1 MSSHLSRFA
10 PLLTAVVVAVAAV
23 GLVTATDATAAG
35 PATLTAGQRLV
46 SGATVTSPA
55 GKYRLV
61 MQTDGNLVERRVA
74 GNVAIWTS
82 RTAGRPGAGLIVQT
96 DGNVV
101 VYPRTGR
108 AVWSTRTSG
117 SGVTLSIQ
125 DDGNLV
131 VRASSGRALWT
142 SGADRPTA
150 PPPAGDVLRAGQT
163 WTSSHPSYYS
173 GSREFQAFLSG
184 GMFSLQQETPQTGT
198 GVWSA
203 GLLVGDV
210 LTPTTLTLQ
219 RDGNLVLLAAGRVNW
234 SSGTAGSGTANTLT
248 IQDDG
253 NIVIR
258 NSAGR
263 AVWASGSARAILA
276 PGKVLPVGGR
286 LRNQNGVDLPWADLT
301 MQPDGNLVL
310 RYGTELVWSSGT
322 HVAGSR
328 LTIRPTATRS
338 SSRRAVRRC
347 GRRVPRGTRAR
358 CCWSAAS
365 GTSRSPAAARGG
377 ADREPAGGR
386 SPRGRCGLRRRG
398 GRGCARG
405 GSDRPRPRGR
415 RRVAPAGG

>member
-1 MSSHLSRFA
+1 MAPRSSRSV
-10 PLLTAVVVAVAAV
+10 PLLTAVALALTAV
-23 GLVTATDATAAG
+23 GFVTATDASAASTS
-35 PATLTAGQRLV
+35 TLTVGQRLV
-46 SGATVTSPA
+46 SGAALQSP
-55 GKYRLV
+55 GGTYRLV
-61 MQTDGNLVERRVA
+61 MQSDGNLVERRVA
-74 GNVAIWTS
+74 GNAAIWTS
-82 RTAGRPGAGLIVQT
+82 RTAGRAGAGLIVQT

-117 SGVTLSIQ
+117 SGVTFSIQ

-150 PPPAGDVLRAGQT
+150 SPPAGDVLRAGQT

-234 SSGTAGSGTANTLT
+234 SSGTSGSGSANSLT

-253 NIVIR
+253 NIVMR
-258 NSAGR
+258 TSAGR

-276 PGKVLPVGGR
+276 PGKVLAVGGR
-286 LRNQNGVDLPWADLT
+286 LRNQNGVDLPWAELT

-310 RYGTELVWSSGT
+310 RYGAELVWSSGT
-322 HVAGSR
+322 RVAGSR
-328 LTIRPTATRS
+328 LVMQSDGNAVVLAPSGAAVWSTGTAGHPGS
-338 SSRRAVRRC
+338 VLLVGGVRNIQI
-347 GRRVPRGTRAR
+347 
-358 CCWSAAS
+358 S
-365 GTSRSPAAARGG
+365 
-377 ADREPAGGR
+377 
-386 SPRGRCGLRRRG
+386 
-398 GRGCARG
+398 G
-405 GSDRPRPRGR
+405 GSTWWSRP
-415 RRVAPAGG
+415 